1 VPVRRI
7 RFSSLNPVEVRL
19 IQGHLRGDNP
29 MENMDD
35 SVPTPISFPGSFR
48 LFDLPSEL
56 RLRIYEYALAPS
68 GVMFLMRTP
77 SKRRA
82 VEPAPTVEL
91 LASCSRI
98 YNEAYGLLF
107 SDNEIGITIDA
118 HDTCWPTISEDRL
131 PQAVLERVE
140 HLFVLLDCTDYF
152 NASYADVDWAAFSAM
167 VSLKSIRITMVHRK
181 ISPQQRLT
189 ALLIAELKE
198 FNVVAQILE
207 RIPAT
212 AKVTYGTTEGSP
224 QRNVVWQVVNAR
236 ARAVGGTVVE
246 ATSEDLETAERECKD
261 LVRGCLSS
269 CGDDVYKAGRARK
282 VGSLPARM

>member
-1 VPVRRI
+1 MANRDDCVPA
-7 RFSSLNPVEVRL
+7 PV
-19 IQGHLRGDNP
+19 
-29 MENMDD
+29 
-35 SVPTPISFPGSFR
+35 SCPGSFR

-56 RLRIYEYALAPS
+56 RLRIYEYALAPT
-68 GVMFLMRTP
+68 GILFLTRTP

-82 VEPAPTVEL
+82 VKPAPSVEL
-91 LASCSRI
+91 LCSCSRI

-107 SDNEIGITIDA
+107 SDNEIGVTVDA

-131 PQAVLERVE
+131 PQAVLERVQ
-140 HLFVLLDCTDYF
+140 HLFVILDCTDYF
-152 NASYADVDWAAFSAM
+152 NASYADVDWAAFSALI
-167 VSLKSIRITMVHRK
+167 SLKSIRISMVHRK

-212 AKVTYGTTEGSP
+212 AKIFFGTTQGSP
-224 QRNVVWQVVNAR
+224 QRDVVRQVVNAR

-246 ATSEDLETAERECKD
+246 AASEDLEKAGKD
-261 LVRGCLSS
+261 CRDLIRGRLSS
-269 CGDDVYKAGRARK
+269 CVDDVYKAGRTRK
-282 VGSLPARM
+282 FGGLPARV